1 MLTSFLVFL
10 AGEFDDVLDDS
21 EAYTTNLDDTN
32 RVNIQFGDKDP
43 SLLVSNGSVSQ
54 FKHHKLLK
62 IENLTL
68 QTPRTKNVLITD
80 LSMEINDKEHLL
92 VRLPTHG
99 LVIYVAALVAT

>member
-1 MLTSFLVFL
+1 MISFLVFL
-10 AGEFDDVLDDS
+10 TGEFDDVLDDS
-21 EAYTTNLDDTN
+21 EACITKLDDTDQ
-32 RVNIQFGDKDP
+32 VNIQFGDQDP

-68 QTPRTKNVLITD
+68 QTPQTKNVLITD

-92 VRLPTHG
+92 VST
-99 LVIYVAALVAT
+99 